1 MSHVKVV
8 KVSVFIKQKKKKKQ
22 LSVVLQKWVKLE
34 LKKQEIEV
42 NQEKINHISYDD
54 NKEVTY

>member
-8 KVSVFIKQKKKKKQ
+8 KVSVFIKQKKKKQ

-34 LKKQEIEV
+34 LKE
-42 NQEKINHISYDD
+42 
-54 NKEVTY
+54 